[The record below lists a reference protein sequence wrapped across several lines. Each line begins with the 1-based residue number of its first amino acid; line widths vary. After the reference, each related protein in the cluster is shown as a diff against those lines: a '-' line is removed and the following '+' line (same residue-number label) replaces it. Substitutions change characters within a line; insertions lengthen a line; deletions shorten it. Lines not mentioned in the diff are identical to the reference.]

1 MKQRPIMPKPI
12 IATYRLQF
20 NPDFTFA
27 HGANM
32 AGYLCEIGA
41 SHLYAS
47 PVFQA
52 VPGSTHGYDV
62 VDPAR
67 TNEDLGGYQGF
78 QDMVQAL
85 QNKDLGI
92 ILDVVPNHMSISSPL
107 NRWWWDVLENG
118 PASRFASHFDVDW
131 EASEASPANRILLP
145 VLGDHYGRV
154 LGQGDIHIQR
164 REQYFLACY
173 FEHEFPLAPRS
184 LVQILQRTAQRL
196 GSEEL
201 TFLVDCL
208 HNLPLPTVTDRKTR
222 KRRHRNKEVI
232 FRYLQNFLNATP
244 QAAETVDAVLNELN
258 KDPEALDHLLE
269 QQNFRLC
276 FWRLAGRDI
285 GYRRFFD
292 INTLVGLRVEDEEV
306 FSDTHFLVLHWLN
319 AGWLDGLRIDHP
331 DGLRDP
337 EQYFRRLRQ
346 YSSEIWILAE
356 KILHPGEKL
365 RPSWPIQG
373 TTGYD
378 FLNTVLHL
386 LVDKGAEKQL
396 TDTYAAFTGI
406 NEQYQEILESK
417 KRLVLKDLF
426 GSDVH
431 RLCEVL
437 RSICNTNRHY
447 RDFTLPEME
456 AVIIELA
463 VWTPV
468 YRSYIRAESGQ
479 VAPEDQKIIQEVL
492 TQTEKSLPDID
503 PDLLQLI
510 RKILLLEKTG
520 QHESEFVMRLQQL
533 TAPVMAKGAEDT
545 AFYCYNRFM
554 ALNEVGGDPGS
565 FGLTP
570 EEFHQTMLERMQTT
584 PQAMSSTSTHDT
596 KRSEDVR
603 ARLAVL
609 SEIPERWS
617 EYVHTWAERN
627 KGHKTQGWPDPNLEY
642 LLYQTMVGAWPLE
655 EERLHAY
662 AQKAARE
669 AKTHTS
675 WTRVNPEYEQSL
687 HDFIQALYLDRTF
700 VSELQTLVHDI
711 EYAGYVNGLSQVLFK
726 MICPGIPDMYQG
738 TELWDFSL
746 VDPDNR
752 RPVDYSLRRKLL
764 NEVESLS
771 LQSIMDRISEGL
783 PKLWLIR
790 LVLHL
795 RRQIPEAFGPAGSYD
810 SLVVR
815 GSKAAH
821 AVAFVRGGRVISLSP
836 RLPLTLADRWED
848 TVLDLPE
855 GTWLN
860 VLTSSTTQ
868 GGPQSVQSLLD
879 GFPVGLFKREE

>member
-1 MKQRPIMPKPI
+1 MPKPVS
-12 IATYRLQF
+12 ATYRLQF

-27 HGANM
+27 HGSDL
-32 AGYLCEIGA
+32 AGYLRDIGV

-67 TNEDLGGYQGF
+67 PNEDLGGYLGF
-78 QDMVQAL
+78 QDMIQAL
-85 QNKDLGI
+85 HDHDLGI
-92 ILDVVPNHMSISSPL
+92 VLDVVPNHMSISSPL

-118 PASRFASHFDVDW
+118 PSSRFASHFDVDW

-154 LGQGDIHIQR
+154 LEQGDIGIQR
-164 REQYFLACY
+164 RDQSFRVCY

-184 LVQILQRTAQRL
+184 LTLILQRTAQRL
-196 GSEEL
+196 GSDEL
-201 TFLVDCL
+201 AFLVDCL
-208 HNLPLPTVTDRKTR
+208 HNLPLPTVKDRKTR

-232 FRYLQNFLNATP
+232 FRYLHRYLKATP
-244 QAAETVDAVLNELN
+244 KAIETVDAVLSELN
-258 KDPEALDHLLE
+258 KDTEALDHLLE
-269 QQNFRLC
+269 QQNYRLS
-276 FWRLAGRDI
+276 FWRLARRDI

-306 FSDTHFLVLHWLN
+306 FSDTHFLVLRWLN
-319 AGWLDGLRIDHP
+319 EGWLDGLRIDHP

-337 EQYFRRLRQ
+337 EQYFRRLRH
-346 YSSEIWILAE
+346 YSSETWIIAE

-386 LVDKGAEKQL
+386 LVDNGAEKQL
-396 TDTYAAFTGI
+396 TDLYTALTGTTEHYH
-406 NEQYQEILESK
+406 NILESK
-417 KRLVLKDLF
+417 KRLVLKELF

-437 RSICNTNRHY
+437 RVICNKSHRY

-463 VWTPV
+463 AQTPV
-468 YRSYIRAESGQ
+468 YRSYIRADSGQ
-479 VAPEDQKIIQEVL
+479 IEAEDEKIVQNVL
-492 TQTEKSLPDID
+492 SQIEKTLQDTD
-503 PDLLQLI
+503 QDLLELV

-520 QHESEFVMRLQQL
+520 DQESEFVMRLQQL
-533 TAPVMAKGAEDT
+533 TAPAMAKGAEDT
-545 AFYCYNRFM
+545 AFYCYNRFI
-554 ALNEVGGDPGS
+554 AVNEVGGDPGS
-565 FGLTP
+565 LGLSP
-570 EEFHQTMLERMQTT
+570 DAFHQTMQERMLST
-584 PQAMSSTSTHDT
+584 PLAMSSTSTHDT

-609 SEIPERWS
+609 SEIPHFWS

-627 KGHKTQGWPDPNLEY
+627 QRYKVHDWPEPNMEY
-642 LLYQTMVGAWPLE
+642 LLYQTLVGAWPVE
-655 EERLHAY
+655 EERLQAF

-675 WTRVNPEYEQSL
+675 WTSVHARYEESL
-687 HDFIQALYLDRTF
+687 HNFIQTVYNDQTF
-700 VSELQTLVHDI
+700 LSELKDLVRRI
-711 EYAGYVNGLSQVLFK
+711 EQPGFVNSLSQVLCK
-726 MICPGIPDMYQG
+726 MTCPGVPDMYQG

-752 RPVDYSLRRKLL
+752 RPVDYALRRKLL
-764 NEVESLS
+764 NELASLS
-771 LQSIMDRISEGL
+771 PPAIMDRMSEGL

-790 LVLHL
+790 QALHL
-795 RRQIPEAFGPAGSYD
+795 RRQIPEAFGPAGSYKP
-810 SLVVR
+810 LTVR
-815 GSKAAH
+815 GARAAH
-821 AVAFVRGGRVISLSP
+821 ALAFSRGGRVISLCP
-836 RLPLTLADRWED
+836 RLPYTLADRWED
-848 TVLDLPE
+848 TELHLPE
-855 GTWLN
+855 GRWRN
-860 VLTSSTTQ
+860 VLTLSITQ
-868 GGPQSVQSLLD
+868 GGSQSVQSLLE
-879 GFPVGLFKREE
+879 GFPVGLFAPEE